1 MIRVNADVVIA
12 LLLLVLSSVLF
23 AETFTYEHV
32 YLSIVGAK
40 LWPRIVVILIFFLAA
55 IYLIQSLRAPAE
67 RAPVRPGSWLK
78 ANRNVLA
85 VFAFYGLLVIALP
98 YLGLL
103 LAGTGFVFATLRA
116 IGRPGLR
123 ALLVDGAVAVISV
136 GAMWAVFTFA
146 LGVVLPAGE
155 ILPL

>member
-1 MIRVNADVVIA
+1 MTRVNADVVIA

-23 AETFTYEHV
+23 VETFTYERV
-32 YLSIVGAK
+32 YLAIIGAK
-40 LWPRIVVILIFFLAA
+40 LWPRIVVVLIFILAA
-55 IYLIQSLRAPAE
+55 IYLVQSLRAPVE
-67 RAPVRPGSWLK
+67 RSPVRPGSWLK
-78 ANRNVLA
+78 ANRNIIA
-85 VFAFYGLLVIALP
+85 VFALYGLLVIALP

-103 LAGTGFVFATLRA
+103 LAGTAFVFATLRA
-116 IGRPGLR
+116 IGQPGSR
-123 ALLVDGAVAVISV
+123 AILVDAAVAVISV